1 MQYELRH
8 QVIPAKRQTYQN
20 VIDRLGDQ
28 PVSRYLEGT
37 LDVQPREHFHYRP
50 TWMPNRELYDERFSA
65 LRLTDS
71 YRFTDPRQYYYTTYV
86 AARAGLHDDFG
97 KTLSYLEERALLARL
112 PAGWQALLSSIVV
125 PLRHYESGAQLVSV
139 AGARFAYGTSLEQC
153 CSFAAFDRIG
163 NAQML
168 SRVGIALGG
177 GTRDELET
185 AKRAWVDGAHLQ
197 PLRRLVEEIMV
208 LDDWAESLLAIDLVD
223 SLVYPLVYRGLDEHA
238 LLGGAVAYSLVAQH
252 FSAWF
257 ADQRKW
263 IDALVATWATD
274 PEHATANRAALG
286 HVLATWAGRAYSAVA
301 ALAAAV
307 DNHLPMAETSAA
319 LAATAES
326 RRSRGPVS
334 SEVLPRERGAAPR
347 IHRPPGIGGE
357 PRPHRS
363 HRGGQPGGDDP
374 SPARP
379 DQAAG
384 SGSDRHQPGER
395 RGAAGSRV
403 GDR

>member
-1 MQYELRH
+1 MAALLGLVAGLFAGRLLWILLRH
-8 QVIPAKRQTYQN
+8 T
-20 VIDRLGDQ
+20 LDQ
-28 PVSRYLEGT
+28 PLF
-37 LDVQPREHFHYRP
+37 LRENYRGVAVP
-50 TWMPNRELYDERFSA
+50 TA
-65 LRLTDS
+65 C
-71 YRFTDPRQYYYTTYV
+71 
-86 AARAGLHDDFG
+86 G
-97 KTLSYLEERALLARL
+97 
-112 PAGWQALLSSIVV
+112 VV
-125 PLRHYESGAQLVSV
+125 IPLRHYESGAQLVSV

-274 PEHATANRAALG
+274 PEHATAHMTHSVLG
-286 HVLATWAGRAYSAVA
+286 FNEQLERIVEVAVVL
-301 ALAAAV
+301 
-307 DNHLPMAETSAA
+307 
-319 LAATAES
+319 
-326 RRSRGPVS
+326 
-334 SEVLPRERGAAPR
+334 
-347 IHRPPGIGGE
+347 IIGGMLWYIAL
-357 PRPHRS
+357 PHVMLWFA
-363 HRGGQPGGDDP
+363 
-374 SPARP
+374 PALFVFKST
-379 DQAAG
+379 ALK
-384 SGSDRHQPGER
+384 
-395 RGAAGSRV
+395 
-403 GDR
+403 